1 MSQRV
6 TTDVAIGRMK
16 GDITYLPVFH
26 SVYQSMRTIVTKK
39 TEINNKQK
47 PMSQMVKRGN
57 KG

>member
-6 TTDVAIGRMK
+6 TTDVTIGRMK

-39 TEINNKQK
+39 TEINNK
-47 PMSQMVKRGN
+47 
-57 KG
+57 